1 MWSIEKVGAVGS
13 AGRADVLPPLT
24 SQNVAPQIVS
34 DDWSTLSDFGEGSPS
49 FRTLLST
56 NSARLNRQIA
66 VNRMRSK
73 SQKINTCDL
82 LKSPKNHILQHHEL
96 RAWGMNVGTR
106 IAGHGSRLTVNGSRP
121 LATSHSLLAAA
132 FLTGSGS
139 QTEIAVTYSEQR
151 TAQILTGFRIAR
163 KRSSNQSR
171 FLPEFFRGARDTVH
185 GSRLS
190 LATSLSLAV
199 ANEGPLATASQRV
212 YASSAVCYAYCM
224 APRFPSD
231 KRAQVAPENV
241 SVRPRQH
248 SHSAVG
254 SRDGNAESIASRDN
268 KWLKQFRAALRG
280 TGPAEGEPIA
290 AEGPKL
296 VEEGV
301 RSGLETEALLVS
313 ESGERHLE
321 RILLAASESD
331 SGVPRS
337 RIFRTSDKLFESV
350 AGTEAPQGVA
360 ALFRQREWSF
370 DDVMRGRANFDGAYR
385 GDLPL
390 IVVMAAVQD
399 PGNVGTI
406 VRSAEAFGASG
417 VVGTRGAADPWSP
430 KALRA
435 SAGSALR
442 VPLLRGMAIP
452 ILLAQLRVAGVRILA
467 AGSRPHATAAARD
480 ARTPIPDMRGGCAI
494 FIGNEGAGLPSEVEH
509 AADDRISIA
518 MNEDVESLNA
528 GVAASVILFEAARQ
542 RRGA

>member
-1 MWSIEKVGAVGS
+1 M
-13 AGRADVLPPLT
+13 
-24 SQNVAPQIVS
+24 APQ
-34 DDWSTLSDFGEGSPS
+34 F
-49 FRTLLST
+49 
-56 NSARLNRQIA
+56 
-66 VNRMRSK
+66 
-73 SQKINTCDL
+73 
-82 LKSPKNHILQHHEL
+82 
-96 RAWGMNVGTR
+96 
-106 IAGHGSRLTVNGSRP
+106 P
-121 LATSHSLLAAA
+121 L
-132 FLTGSGS
+132 
-139 QTEIAVTYSEQR
+139 
-151 TAQILTGFRIAR
+151 
-163 KRSSNQSR
+163 
-171 FLPEFFRGARDTVH
+171 
-185 GSRLS
+185 
-190 LATSLSLAV
+190 
-199 ANEGPLATASQRV
+199 
-212 YASSAVCYAYCM
+212 
-224 APRFPSD
+224 D
-231 KRAQVAPENV
+231 KRAQAAPV
-241 SVRPRQH
+241 SVPVRAQ
-248 SHSAVG
+248 SSQSAAGVG
-254 SRDGNAESIASRDN
+254 GGNAESIASRDN

-296 VEEGV
+296 VDEGV

-313 ESGERHLE
+313 ETGERHLE
-321 RILLAASESD
+321 RILLAASESE
-331 SGVPRS
+331 SGIPRS

-360 ALFRQREWSF
+360 ALFRQRGWSF
-370 DDVMRGRANFDGAYR
+370 DDVMQGRANFDGAYR
-385 GDLPL
+385 GDSPL

-467 AGSRPHATAAARD
+467 AGSRPHASAAAKD
-480 ARTPIPDMRGGCAI
+480 AGTRITDLRGSCAI

-509 AADDRISIA
+509 AADDWVSIA

>member
-1 MWSIEKVGAVGS
+1 M
-13 AGRADVLPPLT
+13 RA
-24 SQNVAPQIVS
+24 Q
-34 DDWSTLSDFGEGSPS
+34 
-49 FRTLLST
+49 
-56 NSARLNRQIA
+56 
-66 VNRMRSK
+66 
-73 SQKINTCDL
+73 
-82 LKSPKNHILQHHEL
+82 
-96 RAWGMNVGTR
+96 
-106 IAGHGSRLTVNGSRP
+106 
-121 LATSHSLLAAA
+121 
-132 FLTGSGS
+132 
-139 QTEIAVTYSEQR
+139 
-151 TAQILTGFRIAR
+151 
-163 KRSSNQSR
+163 SNQS
-171 FLPEFFRGARDTVH
+171 A
-185 GSRLS
+185 
-190 LATSLSLAV
+190 
-199 ANEGPLATASQRV
+199 ASAHV
-212 YASSAVCYAYCM
+212 GN
-224 APRFPSD
+224 SD
-231 KRAQVAPENV
+231 
-241 SVRPRQH
+241 
-248 SHSAVG
+248 G
-254 SRDGNAESIASRDN
+254 ITSRDN